1 LFFRLNKP
9 TFSIIMISGD
19 KPPIAFT
26 MPDPKKADALAASR
40 PPEVKTAADRDGASV
55 VVSISRPRGSM
66 LVDST
71 TPFDADKVEMIRRQ
85 LSEGGLKIDAN
96 IVADRMIN
104 DQKALL
110 GG

>member
-1 LFFRLNKP
+1 MVN
-9 TFSIIMISGD
+9 SMISSD

-40 PPEVKTAADRDGASV
+40 PPEVKIAADRDGASV
-55 VVSISRPRGSM
+55 VVSVSRPRGTM
-66 LVDST
+66 LLDST

>member
-1 LFFRLNKP
+1 
-9 TFSIIMISGD
+9 
-19 KPPIAFT
+19 
-26 MPDPKKADALAASR
+26 
-40 PPEVKTAADRDGASV
+40 
-55 VVSISRPRGSM
+55 M

-110 GG
+110 GGEMFKSVHLNLVFSCL

>member
-1 LFFRLNKP
+1 
-9 TFSIIMISGD
+9 MISGD

-55 VVSISRPRGSM
+55 VVSISRPRGTM

-85 LSEGGLKIDAN
+85 LSEGGLKIDAS

-104 DQKALL
+104 DQKVLL
-110 GG
+110 GS

>member
-1 LFFRLNKP
+1 
-9 TFSIIMISGD
+9 MISGD

-55 VVSISRPRGSM
+55 VVSISRPRVTM

-85 LSEGGLKIDAN
+85 LSEGGLKIKKYCWEAKFSKVFTKKN
-96 IVADRMIN
+96 YFNQIKKY
-104 DQKALL
+104 Q
-110 GG
+110 

>member
-1 LFFRLNKP
+1 
-9 TFSIIMISGD
+9 
-19 KPPIAFT
+19 
-26 MPDPKKADALAASR
+26 
-40 PPEVKTAADRDGASV
+40 
-55 VVSISRPRGSM
+55 M

-71 TPFDADKVEMIRRQ
+71 TPFDADKVELIRRQ